1 MIVTLIQHT
10 NGSRSV
16 QYGMQELALS
26 HGIDTYTYK
35 DIWQELVEQIKVA
48 STSQVQEILS
58 KLY

>member
-10 NGSRSV
+10 NGSCSI

-26 HGIDTYTYK
+26 HGIEQYTYK
-35 DIWQELVEQIKVA
+35 DIGQELVEQIKSA

>member
-10 NGSRSV
+10 DGTRSV
-16 QYGMQELALS
+16 QYGQQELAHS
-26 HGIDTYTYK
+26 FGIEQYTYK
-35 DIWQELVEQIKVA
+35 DIGQELVEQIKVA